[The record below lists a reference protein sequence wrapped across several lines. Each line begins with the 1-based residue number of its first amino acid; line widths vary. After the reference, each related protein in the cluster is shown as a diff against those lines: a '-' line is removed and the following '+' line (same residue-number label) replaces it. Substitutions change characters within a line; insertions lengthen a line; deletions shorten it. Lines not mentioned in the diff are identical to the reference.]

1 MYERSL
7 EQELNEKIAL
17 KSVNYRNRFAR
28 LFLLRY
34 MELLPSLI
42 KCKGGESTSIDFLK
56 MEVGLITNYDIVIGK
71 NLAGKWC
78 LIGYTKNRNTVSD
91 KEKFFLNYGKQN
103 NLTEED
109 IIFISKRSNYP
120 KKMKEI
126 TLEDD
131 GKTGDFVVVR
141 NKTLNYVSDYEIIDN
156 YTIHLA
162 EIVNSRF
169 SIALQ
174 SKVMTFFKGNIG
186 DETVNQIVE
195 ELYNG
200 SPVSKVSQFFDPKDQ
215 IITINNG
222 NVASNLAELKRE
234 YQNVIGE
241 LNAMLGIDTLG
252 VDKESG
258 VSETEAKSGNA
269 FSNSIAN
276 IKLSSRQSAY
286 DLIAKNT
293 KGELNLKAIY
303 NNQVASEMQK
313 LDFVKEVVK

>member
-1 MYERSL
+1 MRIRSL

-17 KSVNYRNRFAR
+17 KSVNHRNRFAR
-28 LFLLRY
+28 LFLFRY
-34 MELLPSLI
+34 MEMLPSLI
-42 KCKGGESTSIDFLK
+42 KCKGGENTSIDFLK
-56 MEVGLITNYDIVIGK
+56 MEIGLISNYDVVLGK
-71 NLAGKWC
+71 NLLDKWC
-78 LIGYTKNRNTVSD
+78 LVGYTKNRDTITD
-91 KEKFFLNYGKQN
+91 KTTFFINQTN
-103 NLTEED
+103 RRLTEKD
-109 IIFISKRSNYP
+109 IIFISNRKNYP
-120 KKMKEI
+120 NKMKEI

-131 GKTGDFVVVR
+131 GKSGDFVVVR
-141 NKTLNYVSDYEIIDN
+141 NKTLNYISDEEIVDH

-169 SIALQ
+169 SLALQ

-200 SPVSKVSQFFDPKDQ
+200 SPYSKVTEFFDPSDQ

-222 NVASNLAELKRE
+222 NISSNLSELKRE
-234 YQNVIGE
+234 YQNIIGE

-258 VSETEAKSGNA
+258 VSETEAQSSNA

-276 IKLSSRQSAY
+276 IKLASRQSAY
-286 DLIAKNT
+286 DLIEKNT
-293 KGELNLKAIY
+293 NGEIKLKAIY

>member
-1 MYERSL
+1 MRTRSL

-17 KSVNYRNRFAR
+17 KSVNHRNRFAR

-34 MELLPSLI
+34 MEMLPSLI
-42 KCKGGESTSIDFLK
+42 KCKGGERTSIDFLK
-56 MEVGLITNYDIVIGK
+56 MEIGLITNYDIVLGK
-71 NLAGKWC
+71 NQLGKWC
-78 LIGYTKNRNTVSD
+78 LVGYTKNRDTITD
-91 KEKFFLNYGKQN
+91 KTKFFINQN
-103 NLTEED
+103 NRRLNQND
-109 IIFISKRSNYP
+109 IIFISNRKNYP
-120 KKMKEI
+120 EKMKEI

-131 GKTGDFVVVR
+131 GKTGEFVVIR
-141 NKTLNYVSDYEIIDN
+141 NKTLSYVSDEEIIDH

-169 SIALQ
+169 SLALQ

-200 SPVSKVSQFFDPKDQ
+200 SPYSKVTEFFDPSDQ

-222 NVASNLAELKRE
+222 NISSNLSELKRE
-234 YQNVIGE
+234 YQNIIGE

-258 VSETEAKSGNA
+258 VSETEAQSSNA

-276 IKLSSRQSAY
+276 IKLASRQSSY
-286 DLIAKNT
+286 DLIEKNT
-293 KGELNLKAIY
+293 NGEIKLKAIY

>member
-1 MYERSL
+1 MRTRSL

-17 KSVNYRNRFAR
+17 KSVNHRNRFAR

-34 MELLPSLI
+34 MEMLPSLI
-42 KCKGGESTSIDFLK
+42 KCKGGERTSIDFLK
-56 MEVGLITNYDIVIGK
+56 MEIGLITNYDIVLGK
-71 NLAGKWC
+71 NQLGKWC
-78 LIGYTKNRNTVSD
+78 LVGYTKNRDTITD
-91 KEKFFLNYGKQN
+91 KNKFFINQN
-103 NLTEED
+103 NRRLNQND
-109 IIFISKRSNYP
+109 IIFISNRKNYP
-120 KKMKEI
+120 EKMKEI

-131 GKTGDFVVVR
+131 GKTGEFVVIR
-141 NKTLNYVSDYEIIDN
+141 NKTLSYVSDEEIIN
-156 YTIHLA
+156 HYTIHLA

-169 SIALQ
+169 SLALQ

-200 SPVSKVSQFFDPKDQ
+200 SPYSKVTEFFDPSDQ

-222 NVASNLAELKRE
+222 NISSNLSELKRE
-234 YQNVIGE
+234 YQNIIGE

-258 VSETEAKSGNA
+258 VSETEAQSSNA

-276 IKLSSRQSAY
+276 IKLASRQSSY
-286 DLIAKNT
+286 DLIEKNT
-293 KGELNLKAIY
+293 NGEIKLKAIY